1 MTEKKVHIAESV
13 AGTQV
18 ASHRIFFSISEKH
31 EIIREYLSSG
41 MSKAAIWKKYTGYE
55 AEHGQII
62 RWMRMLG
69 YESSP
74 IKTYQPVKRKKVV
87 CMETPADETHD
98 SSDFESLQLKKRIAE
113 LEEQVKQAELKAI
126 AFSTMVDLA
135 EKEFNIS
142 IRKKYNTKP
151 SRK

>member
-1 MTEKKVHIAESV
+1 
-13 AGTQV
+13 
-18 ASHRIFFSISEKH
+18 
-31 EIIREYLSSG
+31 
-41 MSKAAIWKKYTGYE
+41 
-55 AEHGQII
+55 
-62 RWMRMLG
+62 
-69 YESSP
+69 
-74 IKTYQPVKRKKVV
+74 
-87 CMETPADETHD
+87 METSTDETHG

-113 LEEQVKQAELKAI
+113 LEEQVKQAEMKAI